1 MQSECGIANCF
12 TLVFEEGK
20 QAFVFTLDQRSV

>member
-12 TLVFEEGK
+12 TLVFKEGK